1 MKDAKNAGS
10 AETSD
15 RKRRSDELKK
25 RLGLGTRV
33 VVPVAAG
40 ALSGAA
46 VGAGAGAI
54 SGPSGAL
61 AGALIGSA
69 IGAAASIAIKASAAE
84 DYEVSPDAWP
94 DDD

>member
-1 MKDAKNAGS
+1 MKHAGS
-10 AETSD
+10 AEALD
-15 RKRRSDELKK
+15 RKRKKHDELKK
-25 RLGLGTRV
+25 RVGLGSRV

-84 DYEVSPDAWP
+84 DEEISADAWP

>member
-1 MKDAKNAGS
+1 MKNAPAS
-10 AETSD
+10 QASD
-15 RKRRSDELKK
+15 RKRRTDELKK
-25 RLGLGTRV
+25 RIGLGTRV

-46 VGAGAGAI
+46 VGAGAAAL

-84 DYEVSPDAWP
+84 DAEISPDAWP
-94 DDD
+94 DDDE